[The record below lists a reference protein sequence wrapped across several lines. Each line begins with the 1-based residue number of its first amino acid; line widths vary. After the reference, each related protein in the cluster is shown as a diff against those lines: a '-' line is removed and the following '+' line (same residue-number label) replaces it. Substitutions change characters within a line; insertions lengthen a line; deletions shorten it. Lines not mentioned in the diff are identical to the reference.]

1 MRELAKS
8 MMSYTLAMSIFSVRQ
23 VASLFLPREER
34 GGTGTADAFNQVAAV
49 TAGQLGQTLRATFQA
64 GDRWQR
70 QFVDMIFSPGSLLP
84 ANSGKS
90 VRRITGPST
99 GPQAQVQ
106 PNVLATAG
114 TPPRP
119 TWDWGAPRKSSGSTP
134 ISPSSGEQPLAPAE
148 PGTPPA
154 QPDSSPIE
162 GADTG
167 WGPMP

>member
-34 GGTGTADAFNQVAAV
+34 GAGTADAFNQVAAA
-49 TAGQLGQTLRATFQA
+49 TAGQLGQTMRATFQT

-70 QFVDMIFSPGSLLP
+70 RFVDMIFSPGSLAP
-84 ANSGKS
+84 ANSRRWVRKS
-90 VRRITGPST
+90 TGPST
-99 GPQAQVQ
+99 GLQPQV
-106 PNVLATAG
+106 PPDVATAG
-114 TPPRP
+114 TPPLP
-119 TWDWGAPRKSSGSTP
+119 PATWDWGAPRKSPAATR
-134 ISPSSGEQPLAPAE
+134 ISSSGGEQAASSE
-148 PGTPPA
+148 KGTPPA
-154 QPDSSPIE
+154 QPDPAPIE